1 MIGTRRVFAALLL
14 CVGGALAA
22 APLSPRQQGE
32 DFDAMWGAIDTGYAY
47 FDAGHGA
54 WKRARDT
61 WRPRA
66 ARATTRADFVAALG
80 GALEQLR
87 DDHVSLSE
95 QSPAARR
102 VPYESDVWARWREGR
117 AVVES
122 VRTFSDADVA
132 GLRPGHI
139 VTHVNGV
146 PIERAVRQ
154 RLGATPSDARAL
166 DWGLRQ
172 VLAGPRTGVQ
182 RLGVRAGTERGQT
195 GVVAGSDPGL
205 SLSIERT
212 AVTRGNAA
220 PILARRMGD
229 ERDIGYLR
237 VRVGSGDAK
246 LLEQFEGAVKYLK
259 DTRALIVDLRETL
272 GPGSR
277 AETEA
282 ILARFSNS
290 AYGAPVLVLVD
301 RWTAGEGEALAVGMK
316 AAINARIVGTP
327 MAGLRGELRETALP
341 RSGIVVSFPARKTLL
356 PTGEPREALR
366 PDVPVDLAAPLGGS
380 GDPILYQA
388 LKLLEPCPGP
398 ACRSAPGSPPPSRGS
413 LRR

>member
-1 MIGTRRVFAALLL
+1 MIGVRRVFTALLL
-14 CVGGALAA
+14 CAGAALAA

-32 DFDAMWGAIDTGYAY
+32 DFDAMWRAIDTGYAY

-54 WKRARDT
+54 WKRARDA

-66 ARATTRADFVAALG
+66 ARATTRADFVAAVE

-87 DDHVSLSE
+87 EDNVSLSE
-95 QSPAARR
+95 HSSTARR

-132 GLRPGHI
+132 GLRPGTI

-154 RLGATPSDARAL
+154 RLGSAPPDARAL
-166 DWGLRQ
+166 DWALRQ
-172 VLAGPRTGVQ
+172 VLAGPRTGLQ
-182 RLGVRAGTERGQT
+182 RLGVRAGSEQGQN
-195 GVVAGSDPGL
+195 GVRPRYDPGL
-205 SLSIERT
+205 SLPIERT
-212 AVTRGNAA
+212 PATHGNAP

-229 ERDIGYLR
+229 ERNIGYLR
-237 VRVGSGDAK
+237 VRIGSGDAK
-246 LLEQFEGAVKYLK
+246 LVEQFEGAINYLK

-282 ILARFSNS
+282 ILARFGS
-290 AYGAPVLVLVD
+290 AAYRAPVLVLVD
-301 RWTAGEGEALAVGMK
+301 RSTAGEGEALAAGMK
-316 AAINARIVGTP
+316 GAVNARLVGTS
-327 MAGLRGELRETALP
+327 MAGLRGDLRETTLP
-341 RSGIVVSFPARKTLL
+341 HSGIVVSFPARKTLL
-356 PTGEPREALR
+356 ANGEPRESLR
-366 PDVPVDLAAPLGGS
+366 PDVPVDLAAPLGGP

-388 LKLLEPCPGP
+388 LKVLEPCPGP